1 MQYREVDM
9 ANEDNK
15 KNHIECQSCE
25 VELRDEGSIYRPDYP
40 DDEAY
45 YCEECYHAEHFICE
59 SCENSFHMDYVY
71 HSDNG
76 YGNLYC
82 EECYNDIFSYCEG
95 CDDRIVRDEANWIND
110 EQYCDTCADDL
121 SEVTLDDYGSCQMY
135 KSVNFSRNKWER
147 SVGLEIEAV
156 NPREDEMEIDYY
168 EDHFEIKN
176 NWRIVYDGSIDSDGG
191 TAREFVMRGGM
202 QGDELYQSIDNLT
215 SVLKYKDWYVNRSCG
230 LHIHIDARDLSPRE
244 LSSVLKVAKMSESII
259 YKMMPPSRWNGRWCR
274 KIPLSLSEIDRMGL
288 SEEHFVDS
296 WYSAFDVRPTMEKYN
311 DSRYCGVNMH
321 SRIIHGSIEF
331 RHHSGTLDPNKI
343 INWIEICQRI
353 VNAGENL
360 ANSNSSFY
368 SEMYQLIEG
377 RKEEFKYFTLEEFC
391 WALDI
396 NDDLK
401 NYITDRIIKF
411 YSSDLESEYREINI
425 LPDYVT
431 L

>member
-1 MQYREVDM
+1 
-9 ANEDNK
+9 
-15 KNHIECQSCE
+15 
-25 VELRDEGSIYRPDYP
+25 
-40 DDEAY
+40 
-45 YCEECYHAEHFICE
+45 
-59 SCENSFHMDYVY
+59 
-71 HSDNG
+71 
-76 YGNLYC
+76 
-82 EECYNDIFSYCEG
+82 
-95 CDDRIVRDEANWIND
+95 
-110 EQYCDTCADDL
+110 
-121 SEVTLDDYGSCQMY
+121 
-135 KSVNFSRNKWER
+135 
-147 SVGLEIEAV
+147 
-156 NPREDEMEIDYY
+156 
-168 EDHFEIKN
+168 
-176 NWRIVYDGSIDSDGG
+176 
-191 TAREFVMRGGM
+191 
-202 QGDELYQSIDNLT
+202 
-215 SVLKYKDWYVNRSCG
+215 
-230 LHIHIDARDLSPRE
+230 
-244 LSSVLKVAKMSESII
+244 
-259 YKMMPPSRWNGRWCR
+259 
-274 KIPLSLSEIDRMGL
+274 
-288 SEEHFVDS
+288 
-296 WYSAFDVRPTMEKYN
+296 
-311 DSRYCGVNMH
+311 MH